1 MTTLETDLQ
10 REAERAREA
19 LDAHVREIVRWHFDP
34 ETGAPFWLDYAKKL
48 GWNPPGDVQS
58 FDDLAR
64 FGFFQD
70 EWLRGG
76 PVRRWVPRAFAD
88 RSVYVFETGGS
99 TGVPKSRISI
109 EDFRIDYEAFSATLP
124 AEYFPP
130 GADWLMLGPSGP
142 RRLRL
147 AVEHLAQYRGGICFM
162 LDLDPRWVIKLIKAE
177 QPRLAE
183 QYKQHVIEQALTL
196 LRAHGNIRCLFTTPK
211 LLEALC
217 EKISLKKAGIKGVF
231 CGGTEMTPQFHRFAV
246 EELLEGA
253 YFAPTYGNTLMGLAV
268 HKPRQPADGYDI
280 IYYPPSPRAVIEV
293 VDPDDPGRIVA
304 YGETG
309 RVRLTT
315 LTREFFMPRF
325 LERDEA
331 EREPPCS
338 LYPWDGVRNVR
349 PFSRLQATVV
359 EGVY

>member
-1 MTTLETDLQ
+1 MDATETNLY
-10 REAERAREA
+10 AEIEKSGAA
-19 LDAHVREIVRWHFDP
+19 LDAWVREIVRWHFDP
-34 ETGAPFWLDYAKKL
+34 ETGTPFWLEFAKTL
-48 GWNPPGDVQS
+48 SWNPQS
-58 FDDLAR
+58 EIQTFRDLAR

-76 PVRRWVPRAFAD
+76 PVRRWVPRAYEGKP
-88 RSVYVFETGGS
+88 VYVFETGGS

-109 EDFRIDYEAFSATLP
+109 EDFRIDYEAFSRTLP
-124 AEYFPP
+124 DEAFPP

-162 LDLDPRWVIKLIKAE
+162 IDLDPRWVIKLLKMG
-177 QPRLAE
+177 QPKMAE
-183 QYKQHVIEQALTL
+183 QYKQHVVEQGLTL
-196 LRAHGNIRCLFTTPK
+196 LRAHDNIRCLFTTPK

-217 EKISLKKAGIKGVF
+217 EKISLKKAGITGVF

-268 HKPRQPADGYDI
+268 HKPRRPEDSYDI
-280 IYYPPSPRAVIEV
+280 IYYPPAPRAMIEV
-293 VDPDDPGRIVA
+293 VDADDPEKIVE
-304 YGETG
+304 YGQTG
-309 RVRLTT
+309 RVCLTT

>member
-1 MTTLETDLQ
+1 MV
-10 REAERAREA
+10 A
-19 LDAHVREIVRWHFDP
+19 WHFDP
-34 ETGAPFWLDYAKKL
+34 ATGCPFWLDFARGLDWDPRKEIR
-48 GWNPPGDVQS
+48 GFS
-58 FDDLAR
+58 DLAR

-70 EWLRGG
+70 ECLRGG
-76 PVRRWVPRAFAD
+76 PVRRWVPKAYAD
-88 RSVYVFETGGS
+88 RPVYIFETGGS

-109 EDFRIDYEAFSATLP
+109 EDFRLDYEAFSATLP
-124 AEYFPP
+124 DEAFPR
-130 GADWLMLGPSGP
+130 GSDWLMLGPSGP

-162 LDLDPRWVIKLIKAE
+162 VDLDPRWVIKLIKMGQIEMAE
-177 QPRLAE
+177 R
-183 QYKQHVIEQALTL
+183 YKQHVIEQGLTL
-196 LRAHGNIRCLFTTPK
+196 LRAHENIQCLFTTPK

-217 EKISLKKAGIKGVF
+217 EKISLKRAGIRGVF

-246 EELLEGA
+246 EELLDGV

-268 HKPRQPADGYDI
+268 HKPRDEKDNFAV
-280 IYYPPSPRAVIEV
+280 IYYPPAPKAVIEV
-293 VDPDDPGRIVA
+293 VDPDRPEHIVD
-304 YGETG
+304 YGQTG

-315 LTREFFMPRF
+315 LTREFFMPYF

-338 LYPWDGVRNVR
+338 AYPWDGVRNVR
-349 PFSRLQATVV
+349 PFSRFQSKVV